1 MELAKLKKPKK
12 NRKRI
17 DSITDN
23 SSATST
29 HSYSYNNFNENTD
42 ITSKK
47 QLTAETHYRTIFSLD
62 NKPSDII

>member
-12 NRKRI
+12 NRKWI

-29 HSYSYNNFNENTD
+29 HSYSYDNFNENTD

-47 QLTAETHYRTIFSLD
+47 
-62 NKPSDII
+62 